1 MIPDL
6 RGRRTRRFGS
16 MRRSCY
22 GERRSGT
29 RESMHRVAEDDTATL
44 ACALAPRAAAAAYQ
58 LLVPARPAGA
68 AAGAGRAGAAAAGPG
83 RGLAALPRA
92 PRWRPVRPPAQRA
105 AAAAD
110 RAWPAHHGDRPAA
123 AFAAGL
129 DDGVAARVH
138 RAGELARRRAPRARA
153 ARLLRAAAGGA
164 AHGMAAFRSLQR
176 GCQHA
181 VRAD

>member
-44 ACALAPRAAAAAYQ
+44 ACALAPRAAAAAHQ
-58 LLVPARPAGA
+58 LLVPARP
-68 AAGAGRAGAAAAGPG
+68 AGAAAAGPG

-92 PRWRPVRPPAQRA
+92 PRQRPVRPPAQRA

-110 RAWPAHHGDRPAA
+110 RAGPAHHGDRPAA

-129 DDGVAARVH
+129 DDGV
-138 RAGELARRRAPRARA
+138 
-153 ARLLRAAAGGA
+153 
-164 AHGMAAFRSLQR
+164 
-176 GCQHA
+176 
-181 VRAD
+181 

>member
-68 AAGAGRAGAAAAGPG
+68 AAG
-83 RGLAALPRA
+83 
-92 PRWRPVRPPAQRA
+92 
-105 AAAAD
+105 
-110 RAWPAHHGDRPAA
+110 PAHHGDRPAA

-181 VRAD
+181 VRADL